1 MFYLPFSLH
10 HYQRVVLI
18 ASYVPD
24 RQPGLL
30 IWANK
35 ILKQTSYEVLNAP
48 RGRIEKGCL
57 PEGHSL
63 YAGPPLACKFL
74 QIARAWVRQWHL
86 RQWLWGTPSGS
97 AFMGQ
102 DKAVGTLIRS
112 KTALLSYEE
121 AVRFME
127 GLKRFDCTRQ
137 RVKQRTEPRNTGRIA
152 VLLSKLKICV
162 VEPLVSKTLR
172 NIVWRIKLF
181 AFIWQFSV

>member
-121 AVRFME
+121 ANSE
-127 GLKRFDCTRQ
+127 IH
-137 RVKQRTEPRNTGRIA
+137 GRAEAIW
-152 VLLSKLKICV
+152 LYTTK
-162 VEPLVSKTLR
+162 SKTEDR
-172 NIVWRIKLF
+172 AEEHRQDCCT
-181 AFIWQFSV
+181 AF